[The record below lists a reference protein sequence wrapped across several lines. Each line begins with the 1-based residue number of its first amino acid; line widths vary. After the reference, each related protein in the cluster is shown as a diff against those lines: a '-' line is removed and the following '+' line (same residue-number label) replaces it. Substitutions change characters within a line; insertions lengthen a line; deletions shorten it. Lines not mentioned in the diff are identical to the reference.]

1 LQAYINEDL
10 SHQKLLKMN
19 LNKINWEFLSKNP
32 KAINLL
38 KENPD
43 KINWYALSTNP
54 GMIEMFDDINFKD
67 LNKDELIEYLI
78 KIKYI
83 DDDYEAF
90 HTLHE
95 QSFDDYDAMFFERPY
110 IRNEYP
116 ENEKIYKIY
125 CEDNPSLVLSIG
137 LLISNHAR
145 KTRSIICEPISDSKT
160 QEWKC
165 ISKNNQLCFTNN
177 LYPNMCLDKYYGTKN
192 LSEKRMVLYKINNT
206 KAQMFTY
213 SLESGLIKTCNGY
226 LSITD
231 NQVFS
236 TPSSTQK
243 FIFKR
248 VIVQPP
254 SA

>member
-1 LQAYINEDL
+1 MSLKYYEDL
-10 SHQKLLKMN
+10 RN
-19 LNKINWEFLSKNP
+19 AKILELEAINHEIIRL
-32 KAINLL
+32 KAI
-38 KENPD
+38 
-43 KINWYALSTNP
+43 LSP
-54 GMIEMFDDINFKD
+54 SLEIIEHLPVSI
-67 LNKDELIEYLI
+67 
-78 KIKYI
+78 
-83 DDDYEAF
+83 
-90 HTLHE
+90 
-95 QSFDDYDAMFFERPY
+95 
-110 IRNEYP
+110 NEYP

-165 ISKNNQLCFTNN
+165 ISKNNQLCFINN

-236 TPSSTQK
+236 TLSSTQK